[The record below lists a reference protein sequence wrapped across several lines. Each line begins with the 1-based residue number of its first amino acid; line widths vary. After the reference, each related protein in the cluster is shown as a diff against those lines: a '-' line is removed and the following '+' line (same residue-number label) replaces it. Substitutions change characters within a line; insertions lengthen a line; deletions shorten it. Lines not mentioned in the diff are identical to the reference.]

1 MTEPVL
7 DKERANFCELFD
19 PGDLYSGGSGR
30 ESAADLVQRARD
42 LFK

>member
-1 MTEPVL
+1 MVERVL

-19 PGDLYSGGSGR
+19 PADRPASNSGPKDEDLLKKA
-30 ESAADLVQRARD
+30 ED